1 MEEAAEVEEEEEEGS
16 KHNEDDDGRGVNGAA
31 AEAWKWPLSAQEYDR
46 YGRQL
51 VLPNVGIQG
60 AFCRWV
66 WYCLPLYR
74 TIYKLY

>member
-1 MEEAAEVEEEEEEGS
+1 MEEAAEVEEEEEGS
-16 KHNEDDDGRGVNGAA
+16 KRNEDDDGRGANGAA

-66 WYCLPLYR
+66 
-74 TIYKLY
+74 